1 MLGKVVVATIVFALI
16 QLLTS
21 VKANLFAAV
30 VANIPVFTIFAFL
43 SVESGQD
50 VRKMAFYLFAMTLCI
65 SLGYL
70 VVFAV
75 NVPTKQSAVLVFSLV
90 WVALTIT
97 AYITLRRFL

>member
-16 QLLTS
+16 QLFTS
-21 VKANLFAAV
+21 VKANLLAAV

-50 VRKMAFYLFAMTLCI
+50 VRKMALYLFVMTLSI

-75 NVPTKQSAVLVFSLV
+75 GVSTKQSAILVFSLV
-90 WVALTIT
+90 WVTLTIT